1 MAKKSGIENPEIEN
15 PEGLNPD
22 STEEKVPEARVNVTT
37 SKKVKVR
44 ASEDIDC
51 IVGGTSYAI
60 SKDKEATLPSDV
72 AAILCFAGKA
82 YRL

>member
-1 MAKKSGIENPEIEN
+1 MAKKSEIENPEIEN
-15 PEGLNPD
+15 PEVPNPD
-22 STEEKVPEARVNVTT
+22 LAPEARVNNTT

-51 IVGGTSYAI
+51 IVGGIAYAI

>member
-1 MAKKSGIENPEIEN
+1 MAKKDNLENENPEV
-15 PEGLNPD
+15 LNPD
-22 STEEKVPEARVNVTT
+22 SAPEARVNVTT
-37 SKKVKVR
+37 SKKVKVL

-51 IVGGTSYAI
+51 IVGGVAYAI

>member
-1 MAKKSGIENPEIEN
+1 MAKKSEIEN
-15 PEGLNPD
+15 PENENP
-22 STEEKVPEARVNVTT
+22 EVINPESAPSARVNVST
-37 SKKVKVR
+37 SKKVKIR

-51 IVGGTSYAI
+51 FVGGVAYSI